1 MSFEVGERVIFRSLP
16 WEVADVS
23 SATYIELFG
32 RGRENQGLRV
42 KVIPDLEPIARAEAP
57 PLTWTLG
64 DPGWD
69 PLQWKALH
77 DAFRLTLSHGRGHL
91 GAVDWGRLVLEPYQ
105 LVPLRRIETLPF
117 PRLLLADDT
126 GLGKTAEAGLIL
138 FRLLQRRRA
147 DRVLILCRAR
157 PEPERWQAELREKF
171 GIETVVINDGQDYA
185 RLRRQVPSHL
195 NLFGYVPRLVMSMHF
210 AAQRHIVDD
219 LRRVRWDVAI
229 IDEAHHVAERGSATK
244 ALTELARVVAA
255 SSEALLLLTGTPHD
269 GKGESFASLLRLLD
283 PYAVVDPDRLDP
295 AIVRPLIVRRLKTHV
310 VKADGSRFLRRRIT
324 VLDVEKHRTPA
335 ERRLE
340 RELRR
345 YTAALRQR
353 ADELEGQGR
362 RSEAMGVSFL
372 ETFLRKRLASSVY
385 ALTVSLR
392 NRLARVQG
400 RALPPEDET
409 TPEDRAQQPLDLA
422 PMVLPDGR
430 TEEAVLQALIA
441 LAEKVPEGS
450 EGKVRG
456 LLELLARL
464 LADPQEKV
472 VIFTEFVDTLEM
484 LARVLDGAGW
494 QGQYVTY
501 HGATPSQEREAL
513 RCRFLEDPTTRIF
526 LATDAASEG
535 INLQKACKRL
545 IHMEIPWNPNRYEQ
559 RNGRIDRYG
568 QTRPPEIYLL
578 VATRS
583 LEQRVAQIVVEKLE
597 RIAEQLGSVAN
608 VFPLAARVDI
618 EEFLARTDPEAV
630 EEAGQEIAR
639 RLDEAVAAEQADQA
653 DQVPEDLI
661 RGELFEAQ
669 EMAAMEQELAAS
681 RALVPEYRDVE
692 AFLRTFFRLE
702 GGRLEETDEEGVFR
716 VVVPRSLRREVERE
730 RYERATFRRDLAVAE
745 EDREE
750 GRRAEFLSPGHP
762 LVQAALRR
770 MRGRI
775 YGRGEAALR
784 PYPSRI
790 AYRRTPAGSPPG
802 FVFTY
807 ALRFVDGRGETV
819 EERFEA
825 VFVGLDGQVS
835 HDGAADL
842 RWIAECRAFGHLS
855 EAEARAVLPRFQAAF
870 EAAKALAGAEVRRR
884 QAERTRELEALQRT
898 ITEEALIR
906 LGRWKQASEDRLA
919 RRAVEALTG
928 GGPVQLDLFGQ
939 KQRDYERM
947 VRERER
953 RIRQFEREREQ
964 LLKQESERRAE
975 IRAMETVRADAVDAI
990 GALVLIPENSVKAI
1004 G

>member
-1 MSFEVGERVIFRSLP
+1 MPFEVGERVIFRSLP

-23 SATYIELFG
+23 SATSIELFG
-32 RGRENQGLRV
+32 RGRENQGLRISI
-42 KVIPDLEPIARAEAP
+42 IPDLESIERAQVP
-57 PLTWTLG
+57 GLNWTLG
-64 DPGWD
+64 ASGWD

-105 LVPLRRIETLPF
+105 LVPLRRIENLPF

-147 DRVLILCRAR
+147 DRILILCRAR

-171 GIETVVINDGQDYA
+171 GIETTLINDGQDYA

-195 NLFGYVPRLVMSMHF
+195 NLFGYFPRLVMSMHF

-219 LRRVRWDVAI
+219 LRRVRWDVAV
-229 IDEAHHVAERGSATK
+229 IDEAHHVAERGSAAK

-310 VKADGSRFLRRRIT
+310 VKADGSRFLRRNIT
-324 VLDVEKHRTPA
+324 VLDVESYRTPA

-345 YTAALRQR
+345 YTRSLRRR
-353 ADELEGQGR
+353 ADELEEQGR
-362 RSEAMGVSFL
+362 RSEAMGVAFL

-385 ALTVSLR
+385 ACTVSLQ
-392 NRLARVQG
+392 NRLERVRG
-400 RALPPEDET
+400 RPLPPEDET
-409 TPEDRAQQPLDLA
+409 TPEDQAQQALD
-422 PMVLPDGR
+422 VESITLPDGR
-430 TEEAVLQALIA
+430 TEEEVLRPLIA
-441 LAEKVPEGS
+441 LAEQVPEGS
-450 EGKVRG
+450 EGKVRA
-456 LLELLARL
+456 LLTLLARL

-484 LARVLDGAGW
+484 LARLLDHEGW
-494 QGQYVTY
+494 QGRYVTY
-501 HGATPSQEREAL
+501 HGATPPQEREAL
-513 RCRFLEDPTTRIF
+513 RCRFLEDPQVRIF

-545 IHMEIPWNPNRYEQ
+545 IHLEIPWNPNRYEQ

-597 RIAEQLGSVAN
+597 RIADQLGSVSN
-608 VFPLAARVDI
+608 VFPLAARVDMD
-618 EEFLARTDPEAV
+618 EFLARADPDDV
-630 EEAGQEIAR
+630 EEAGREIAH
-639 RLDEAVAAEQADQA
+639 RLDQAIAQEQTILTE
-653 DQVPEDLI
+653 QVPDELI
-661 RGELFEAQ
+661 RGEVFEAE
-669 EMAAMEQELAAS
+669 EMAAVERELELARS
-681 RALVPEYRDVE
+681 LVPEYRDVE

-702 GGRLEETDEEGVFR
+702 GGRLEETGEEGVFR
-716 VVVPRSLRREVERE
+716 VLVPRSLQEVRRD

-750 GRRAEFLSPGHP
+750 ERRVEFLSPGHP

-770 MRGRI
+770 MRGKI
-775 YGRGEAALR
+775 HS
-784 PYPSRI
+784 PNFPSRM
-790 AYRRTPAGSPPG
+790 AYRRTPPSSPPG
-802 FVFTY
+802 LVFTY

-825 VFVGLDGQVS
+825 VFVTLDGQVS
-835 HDGAADL
+835 HDGTADL
-842 RWIAECRAFGHLS
+842 RWVAECRSFGHLS
-855 EAEARAVLPRFQAAF
+855 EAEARTLLPRFQAAF
-870 EAAKALAGAEVRRR
+870 ETAKALAEAEVRRR
-884 QAERTRELEALQRT
+884 QAERTRELEALQRQ
-898 ITEEALIR
+898 IAEEALIR

-928 GGPVQLDLFGQ
+928 AGPLQLDLFGQ
-939 KQRDYERM
+939 RLRDYERM

-953 RIRQFEREREQ
+953 RVRQFEREREQ
-964 LLKQESERRAE
+964 LLKQEEERRAE
-975 IRAMETVRADAVDAI
+975 IRAMETVRPDAVDPI
-990 GALVLIPENSVKAI
+990 GALLLIPEGMK
-1004 G
+1004 

>member
-1 MSFEVGERVIFRSLP
+1 MPFEVGERVIFRSLP

-23 SATYIELFG
+23 SATHIELFG
-32 RGRENQGLRV
+32 RGRENQGMRV
-42 KVIPDLEPIARAEAP
+42 RVVPDLETIERAQSP
-57 PLTWTLG
+57 SLQWTLG

-69 PLQWKALH
+69 PLLWKALH
-77 DAFRLTLSHGRGHL
+77 DAFRLTLSHARGHL

-105 LVPLRRIETLPF
+105 LVPLRRIENLPF

-147 DRVLILCRAR
+147 DRILILCRAR

-195 NLFGYVPRLVMSMHF
+195 NLFGYLPRLVMSMHF

-219 LRRVRWDVAI
+219 LRRVRWDVAV

-255 SSEALLLLTGTPHD
+255 STEALLLLTGTPHD

-310 VKADGSRFLRRRIT
+310 VKADGSRFLRRKIT
-324 VLDVEKHRTPA
+324 VLDVERYRTPA

-345 YTAALRQR
+345 YTGSLRLR
-353 ADELEGQGR
+353 ADELEKLGR
-362 RSEAMGVSFL
+362 RSEAMGVAFL

-385 ALTVSLR
+385 ACTVSLR
-392 NRLARVQG
+392 NRLERVQG
-400 RALPPEDET
+400 RPLPPEDET
-409 TPEDRAQQPLDLA
+409 TPEDQTRQALDVQPLT
-422 PMVLPDGR
+422 LPDGR
-430 TEEAVLQALIA
+430 TEKEVLEQLVA
-441 LAEKVPEGS
+441 LAERIPEGS
-450 EGKVRG
+450 EGKVRA
-456 LLELLARL
+456 LLDLLARL
-464 LADPQEKV
+464 LDDPQEKV
-472 VIFTEFVDTLEM
+472 VIFTEFVDTLEV
-484 LARVLDGAGW
+484 LARVLDREGW
-494 QGQYVTY
+494 QGRYVTY
-501 HGATPSQEREAL
+501 HGATPPQERETL
-513 RCRFLEDPTTRIF
+513 RCRFLEDPQVRIF

-545 IHMEIPWNPNRYEQ
+545 IHLEIPWNPNRYEQ

-597 RIAEQLGSVAN
+597 RIAEQLGSVSN

-618 EEFLARTDPEAV
+618 DEFLARADPEAV
-630 EEAGQEIAR
+630 EEAGREIAH
-639 RLDEAVAAEQADQA
+639 RLDEAIAQEQAILRE
-653 DQVPEDLI
+653 QVPDELI
-661 RGELFEAQ
+661 RGEVFEAE
-669 EMAAMEQELAAS
+669 EMAAVERELEIS
-681 RALVPEYRDVE
+681 RSLVPEYQDVE

-702 GGRLEETDEEGVFR
+702 GGRLEETGEAGVFR
-716 VVVPRSLRREVERE
+716 VLVPHSLQGEIGQD

-745 EDREE
+745 EDREAD
-750 GRRAEFLSPGHP
+750 RRVEFLSPGHP

-770 MRGRI
+770 IRGKI
-775 YGRGEAALR
+775 HS
-784 PYPSRI
+784 PHFPSRM
-790 AYRRTPAGSPPG
+790 AYRRTPPGSAAG

-835 HDGAADL
+835 HDGLADL
-842 RWIAECRAFGHLS
+842 RWVAECRSFGHLS
-855 EAEARAVLPRFQAAF
+855 EKEARTLLPRFQAIF
-870 EAAKALAGAEVRRR
+870 ETAKALAEAEVRRR
-884 QAERTRELEALQRT
+884 QAERTRELEALQRD
-898 ITEEALIR
+898 IAEEALIR

-919 RRAVEALTG
+919 RRAVEALVG
-928 GGPVQLDLFGQ
+928 PGPVQLDLFGQ
-939 KQRDYERM
+939 
-947 VRERER
+947 RERER
-953 RIRQFEREREQ
+953 RVRQFERERGQ
-964 LLKQESERRAE
+964 LLKQEEERRAE
-975 IRAMETVRADAVDAI
+975 IRAMEKVRPEAVDPI
-990 GALVLIPENSVKAI
+990 GVLLLIPEDM

>member
-1 MSFEVGERVIFRSLP
+1 MPFEVGERVIFRSLP

-23 SATYIELFG
+23 SSVTIELFG
-32 RGRENQGLRV
+32 RGRENQGLRIRV
-42 KVIPDLEPIARAEAP
+42 VPELERIERAQAP
-57 PLTWTLG
+57 TLEWTLG
-64 DPGWD
+64 APGWD
-69 PLQWKALH
+69 PLQWKALQ
-77 DAFRLTLSHGRGHL
+77 DAFRLTLSHGPGHL

-105 LVPLRRIETLPF
+105 LVPLRRIENLPF

-171 GIETVVINDGQDYA
+171 GVETVVINDGQDYA
-185 RLRRQVPSHL
+185 RWRRQVPSHL
-195 NLFGYVPRLVMSMHF
+195 NLFGYIPRLVMSMHF

-219 LRRVRWDVAI
+219 LRRVRWDVVI
-229 IDEAHHVAERGSATK
+229 IDEAHHVAERGSTTK

-255 SSEALLLLTGTPHD
+255 STEALLLLTGTPHD
-269 GKGESFASLLRLLD
+269 GKGESFASLIRLLD
-283 PYAVVDPDRLDP
+283 PYAVVDPERLDP

-324 VLDVEKHRTPA
+324 VLDVEKYRTPA

-340 RELRR
+340 YELRR
-345 YTAALRQR
+345 YARLLRQR
-353 ADELEGQGR
+353 AEELERLGR
-362 RSEAMGVSFL
+362 RAQAMGIAFL

-385 ALTVSLR
+385 ACSVSLR
-392 NRLARVQG
+392 NRLERVRG
-400 RALPPEDET
+400 RVLPPEDES
-409 TPEDRAQQPLDLA
+409 TPEDQTYQPLDVD
-422 PMVLPDGR
+422 PVVLPDGR
-430 TEEAVLQALIA
+430 SEEEVLQYLIA

-450 EGKVRG
+450 EGKVRALLG
-456 LLELLARL
+456 LLGRL

-472 VIFTEFVDTLEM
+472 VIFTEFMDTLEM
-484 LARVLDGAGW
+484 LARVLDREGW

-501 HGATPSQEREAL
+501 HGATPPCEREAY
-513 RCRFLEDPTTRIF
+513 RCRFLEDPQVRIF

-545 IHMEIPWNPNRYEQ
+545 IHLEIPWNPNRYEQ

-597 RIAEQLGSVAN
+597 RIAEQLGSVSN
-608 VFPLAARVDI
+608 VFPLAAKVGI
-618 EEFLARTDPEAV
+618 EDFLARADYENV
-630 EEAGQEIAR
+630 DQAGREIAQ
-639 RLDEAVAAEQADQA
+639 RLDETIAQEQAALAEQ
-653 DQVPEDLI
+653 VPDELI
-661 RGELFEAQ
+661 RGDVFEEE
-669 EMAAMEQELAAS
+669 EMAALERELEFS
-681 RALVPEYRDVE
+681 RSLVPEYRDVE
-692 AFLRTFFRLE
+692 NFLRTFFRLE
-702 GGRLEETDEEGVFR
+702 GGRLEETGEEGVFR
-716 VVVPRSLRREVERE
+716 VLVPRCLQGEIGRA

-750 GRRAEFLSPGHP
+750 GKRVEFLSPGHP

-770 MRGRI
+770 MRGKI
-775 YGRGEAALR
+775 YS
-784 PYPSRI
+784 PNFPSRI
-790 AYRRTPAGSPPG
+790 AYRRAPHGSPPG

-835 HDGAADL
+835 RDGVADL
-842 RWIAECRAFGHLS
+842 RWIAECRSFGHLS
-855 EAEARAVLPRFQAAF
+855 EAEAQTLLPRFQGYF
-870 EAAKALAGAEVRRR
+870 YEAKALADAEVRRR
-884 QAERTRELEALQRT
+884 QTERIRELETLQRE
-898 ITEEALIR
+898 IAEEALIR
-906 LGRWKQASEDRLA
+906 LGRWKQASEERLA
-919 RRAVEALTG
+919 RRAVEALTAAE
-928 GGPVQLDLFGQ
+928 PVQLGLFDY
-939 KQRDYERM
+939 QRV

-953 RIRQFEREREQ
+953 RVRFFEREREQ
-964 LLKQESERRAE
+964 LLKREQERRAE
-975 IRAMETVRADAVDAI
+975 IRAMEAVRADAVDSI
-990 GALVLIPENSVKAI
+990 GALVLIPEQ
-1004 G
+1004 